1 MLHLAWRN
9 LTREWVRFAVTAGG
23 VALAVALMLSQAGI
37 LVGFAT
43 DTARMVNGAGADIWI
58 TCRDSTSYDMSLPF
72 PERKFYKVLGVPGV
86 ARGEKVIMVWTMA
99 RVPGRGMK
107 NVQVI
112 GTNPES
118 AAGGPWLMRSGSI
131 PGLKGGPFAI
141 VDESCALNLGGAMRV
156 GDKVE
161 VMDHALRIVGISQE
175 AKALTTSSFIFTS
188 FETAR
193 RVCGDIIDPDEITF
207 ALIWVRP
214 GASVRAVADSIR
226 RSVSNVDVYTT
237 PQYSR
242 KTQLYWLFGTGMGI
256 GFLMVAVLGFVVGL
270 VVVGQ
275 ALYASTMDSLP
286 EYGVLKALGST
297 NAQVS
302 GVVLFHAIMVAFV
315 GYCLGVC
322 LAYGAKSGY
331 ETTGMY
337 LALPPWLLGTVL
349 VVAVMMCMSG
359 ALMSVRRIARVDPAS
374 VFRT

>member
-43 DTARMVNGAGADIWI
+43 DTARMVNGARADIWI

-118 AAGGPWLMRSGSI
+118 AAGGPWLMRSGSVSS
-131 PGLKGGPFAI
+131 LKGGPFAI
-141 VDESCALNLGGAMRV
+141 VDESCALNLGGAMRM

-161 VMDHALRIVGISQE
+161 VMDHALRIVGISRE

-193 RVCGDIIDPDEITF
+193 RVCSDIIDPDEITF

-237 PQYSR
+237 SQYSR

-315 GYCLGVC
+315 GYCLGVG

>member
-118 AAGGPWLMRSGSI
+118 AAGGPWLMRSGSVS
-131 PGLKGGPFAI
+131 GLKGGPFAI
-141 VDESCALNLGGAMRV
+141 ADESCALNLGGAMRV

-161 VMDHALRIVGISQE
+161 VMDHALRIVGISRE

-193 RVCGDIIDPDEITF
+193 RVCSDIIDPDEITF

-226 RSVSNVDVYTT
+226 RSVSNIDVYTT
-237 PQYSR
+237 SQYSR

-337 LALPPWLLGTVL
+337 LALPPWLLATVL